1 VLITGGARGI
11 TAEIACELAL
21 RYGPTLL
28 LVGRSPLPEREEAPE
43 TAGLTSPK
51 ELKAALASKMRGS
64 GQAVTPPQIE
74 AAHAS
79 LLRDREIR
87 RNMAAMVAAG
97 ASVHYY
103 QVDARDELAFGELIG
118 EIYRSYGRLDGVI
131 HGAGIIEDRLIEDKR
146 PDSFDRVFD
155 TKVKSALTLATK
167 LRSDSLRFL
176 VFFSSVAGRFGNRG
190 QSDYAAANEVLNKLA
205 IYLNGEWPG
214 RVLAI
219 NWGPWR
225 TTGMASAEVQRQ
237 FAERGVQL
245 IPPSAGCR
253 LLDEELRFGR
263 KGQVEVII
271 GDGPWERAQT
281 TQPSLVPVFPLLDG
295 ARPKMAGHGLVEV
308 VRMLD
313 PASDRYLQDHRLDEQ
328 PVFPMAMAMEL
339 MAEVVQK
346 AWPEWK
352 VVSIRSLRVLRGIIL
367 GEVPLEIRV
376 MARAQTHSPD
386 ENLGLDVDVQI
397 AEKTQPNQPCYLATV
412 QMREQ
417 FLDPVLYDPGLLS
430 DLRPFPMPVNESYR
444 RWLFHGPCF
453 QGISTIEGIN
463 EQGICGTLIP
473 STPAKCLSPEA
484 GGQWIVDPVLLDCSF
499 QLAILWE
506 RAYYDMTPLPSRFT
520 SYRRFGSFADASVRC
535 CLKAHS
541 SAGGQNLLTDIYF
554 LDGTGQVMA
563 VLEEMEF
570 SCSKALNR
578 LAGSA
583 PGEPQRQAAF
593 SRGGRP

>member
-1 VLITGGARGI
+1 M
-11 TAEIACELAL
+11 E
-21 RYGPTLL
+21 
-28 LVGRSPLPEREEAPE
+28 
-43 TAGLTSPK
+43 
-51 ELKAALASKMRGS
+51 
-64 GQAVTPPQIE
+64 
-74 AAHAS
+74 
-79 LLRDREIR
+79 
-87 RNMAAMVAAG
+87 AAG
-97 ASVHYY
+97 ASVYY
-103 QVDARDELAFGELIG
+103 YEVDVRDDIAFGELIG

-131 HGAGIIEDRLIEDKR
+131 HGAGVIEDRLIEDKH

-205 IYLNGEWPG
+205 IYLDNQWPG

-237 FAERGVQL
+237 FTERGVQL

-253 LLDEELRFGR
+253 LLDEELRFGH

-271 GDGPWERAQT
+271 GDGPWERART
-281 TQPSLVPVFPLLDG
+281 TQPSTPVPVFPLLDG
-295 ARPKMAGHGLVEV
+295 ALPKLVGHGLVEV
-308 VRMLD
+308 ERILH
-313 PASDRYLQDHRLDEQ
+313 PAADRYLQDHRLDQQ

-339 MAEVVQK
+339 MAEVAQK

-352 VVSIRSLRVLRGIIL
+352 VVGIRSLRVLRGIIV
-367 GEVPLEIRV
+367 GEASVEIRV
-376 MARAQTHSPD
+376 MARSQAHSPD
-386 ENLGLDVDVQI
+386 NNLGLDIDVQI
-397 AEKTQPNQPCYLATV
+397 VEKTQPNQPCYRATV

-417 FLDPVLYDPGLLS
+417 FLEPVLYDPGFLS
-430 DLRPFPMPVNESYR
+430 DLRPFPMTVDESYR
-444 RWLFHGPCF
+444 RWLFHGPSL
-453 QGISTIEGIN
+453 QGIATIEGIN
-463 EQGICGTLIP
+463 DQGVCGILIP
-473 STPAKCLSPEA
+473 STPARCLFPEA
-484 GGQWIVDPVLLDCSF
+484 TGHWIVDPVLLDCSF

-506 RAYYDMTPLPSRFT
+506 RAHHDMTPLPSRFT
-520 SYRRFGSFADASVRC
+520 SYCRFGSLVDGPIRC
-535 CLKAHS
+535 CLKAQS

-554 LDGTGQVMA
+554 IDGTGQVMA

-578 LAGSA
+578 LAGSVSA
-583 PGEPQRQAAF
+583 EAQRQAAL
-593 SRGGRP
+593 SRGGR